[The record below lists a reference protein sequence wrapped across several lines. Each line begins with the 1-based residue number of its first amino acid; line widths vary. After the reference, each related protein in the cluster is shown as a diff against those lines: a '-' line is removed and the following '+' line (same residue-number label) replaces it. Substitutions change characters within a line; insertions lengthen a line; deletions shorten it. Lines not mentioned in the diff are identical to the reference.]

1 MPDGSNLII
10 GRVNT
15 GTSTT
20 SLQRSGGATRTAFNV
35 DNADGIAI
43 SAGSE
48 YSIAIAAVS
57 ESDDGVFG
65 QSRRAAGVEG
75 QSDEDVGVVGSSG
88 RDVGVFG
95 KSFASAGVYGLTLAG
110 DSTGVLGIATSDSAG
125 VWGFVG
131 GASTWPGV
139 EGYSAVG
146 NGVRGVSIAPVSDS
160 SVGVVGYSMNGTGII
175 GITDS
180 SSKSVW
186 GGAFIGGLMVWG
198 PKSAA
203 VPHPDG
209 SHRAL
214 YCVESPESWFE
225 DFGRAKLVRGRA
237 RVKLDRNFAA
247 VVRTNNYHVFLS
259 PEDETKGL
267 YVSTRNRAGFEVREQ
282 GAGTGS
288 ARFSY
293 RIVARRRDINP
304 PRFAKVALPRLIGK
318 ELRNTPKAIDVAK
331 LAKRG
336 SAARTLP
343 RVKS

>member
-35 DNADGIAI
+35 DNADGIAL

-48 YSIAIAAVS
+48 YSVPRVS
-57 ESDDGVFG
+57 
-65 QSRRAAGVEG
+65 
-75 QSDEDVGVVGSSG
+75 
-88 RDVGVFG
+88 RD
-95 KSFASAGVYGLTLAG
+95 
-110 DSTGVLGIATSDSAG
+110 
-125 VWGFVG
+125 
-131 GASTWPGV
+131 
-139 EGYSAVG
+139 
-146 NGVRGVSIAPVSDS
+146 
-160 SVGVVGYSMNGTGII
+160 
-175 GITDS
+175 
-180 SSKSVW
+180 
-186 GGAFIGGLMVWG
+186 
-198 PKSAA
+198 
-203 VPHPDG
+203 
-209 SHRAL
+209 

-259 PEDETKGL
+259 PENETKGL

>member
-20 SLQRSGGATRTAFNV
+20 SLERSGTTTTNAFNV
-35 DNADGIAI
+35 DNSNGIAI

-48 YSIAIAAVS
+48 GSIAIAAVS
-57 ESDDGVFG
+57 ENDDGVFG
-65 QSRRAAGVEG
+65 QSLRAAGVEG

-88 RDVGVFG
+88 LDVGVFG
-95 KSFASAGVYGLTLAG
+95 KSSASAGVYGLTLAS
-110 DSTGVLGIATSDSAG
+110 DTTGVFGLATGDSAG
-125 VWGFVG
+125 VWGSVG
-131 GASTWPGV
+131 SGSTWPGV
-139 EGYSAVG
+139 EGFSAGG
-146 NGVRGVSIAPVSDS
+146 NGVRGVSVASAGGG
-160 SVGVVGYSMNGTGII
+160 SVGVVGYSMYGTGIF

-180 SSKSVW
+180 PTNSVW

-237 RVKLDRNFAA
+237 NVKLDRNFAA
-247 VVRTNNYHVFLS
+247 VVRTNDYHVFLS
-259 PEDETKGL
+259 PENETNGL
-267 YVSTRNRAGFEVREQ
+267 YVSSRNRSGFEVREHQ
-282 GAGTGS
+282 AGTSS

-293 RIVARRRDINP
+293 CIVARRKDINP
-304 PRFAKVALPRLIGK
+304 PRFAKISLPGLIGK
-318 ELRNTPKAIDVAK
+318 ELRKTPKAIDVAK

-336 SAARTLP
+336 SAARKSLP
-343 RVKS
+343 AKF